1 MSKGTLPW
9 NKSRANLKAKVNEIL
24 KKQQA
29 TNRKLLN
36 DLIKENPVI
45 VDKFIAEGEDWT
57 VPKDI
62 ACALFQRSQEAWSP
76 IGCSTTTKRK
86 SKSFVNFILG
96 KLYWR

>member
-29 TNRKLLN
+29 TNRELLN
-36 DLIKENPVI
+36 DLIKENPVV
-45 VDKFIAEGEDWT
+45 VDKFIAEGEDWA

-62 ACALFQRSQEAWSP
+62 ACALYQRSQEAWGAM
-76 IGCSTTTKRK
+76 GCSTTTKRK

>member
-9 NKSRANLKAKVNEIL
+9 NKSRTSLKAKVNEIL
-24 KKQQA
+24 KKQHL
-29 TNRKLLN
+29 TNKQLLN
-36 DLIKENPVI
+36 DLIKENPVV
-45 VDKFIAEGEDWT
+45 VDKFISEGEDWA

-62 ACALFQRSQEAWSP
+62 ACALYQRSQEAWST

-96 KLYWR
+96 KLHWR